1 MVQVFY
7 NKDICYIWMELVG
20 LLTDLKTKIYRVEYL
35 KGKDKWVILINQKKE
50 KDSILGITKTIINC
64 M

>member
-1 MVQVFY
+1 
-7 NKDICYIWMELVG
+7 MELVG